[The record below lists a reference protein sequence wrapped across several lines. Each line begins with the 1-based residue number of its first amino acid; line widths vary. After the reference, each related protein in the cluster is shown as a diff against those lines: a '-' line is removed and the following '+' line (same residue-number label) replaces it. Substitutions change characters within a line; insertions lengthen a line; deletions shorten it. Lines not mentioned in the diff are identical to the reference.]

1 MNFIQKRI
9 LLLYPSSL
17 IRFICSNSTTH
28 HHNSFTISYLINT
41 CGLSQQKAISASKKL
56 HFESSTKPDSVL
68 TLFRNNEFSNSQI
81 SKIIASCPHLL
92 LSNVDKTLKPKFEF
106 FNSKGLFG
114 TDLGKVLFKGAHI
127 LDYSL
132 ENNIVPSFESLK
144 SIVGSDANVISM
156 LKKSTVVLSVDHER
170 MFAPKLTLLN
180 THGVCDSNIAKL
192 LVWQPR
198 VFLMKNSRFNEIVAE
213 VKKMEFD
220 PSHYYF
226 LIAIYGLASMSRS
239 SLEAKFNV
247 FRNWGWTE
255 DQLRSAFR
263 KFPYCVALSAENI
276 TSTMDHFVNK
286 LGYAPSLIA
295 EQPIVLT
302 YSLERR
308 IIPRCSIIQVLFTN
322 GLLKK
327 TPPLNS
333 FLSYSE
339 NAFLKNY
346 ITKFEKEVPELM
358 DAYQIKLK
366 LNGLDHC
373 SSIP

>member
-17 IRFICSNSTTH
+17 IRFISRDYTTH
-28 HHNSFTISYLINT
+28 QQNSITISYLINT

-56 HFESSTKPDSVL
+56 HFDSPSKPDSVL
-68 TLFRNNEFSNSQI
+68 TLLKDNGFSDSQI

-156 LKKSTVVLSVDHER
+156 LKRSTTVLCIDHER
-170 MFAPKLTLLN
+170 MMLAPKIALLRS
-180 THGVCDSNIAKL
+180 HGVPDSNIVKF
-192 LVWQPR
+192 LVVQPR
-198 VFLMKNSRFNEIVAE
+198 VFLIRVSRFSEIVAQ

-220 PSHYYF
+220 PSQYYF
-226 LIAIYGLASMSRS
+226 LTAIHGLASLSRS
-239 SLEAKFNV
+239 SLEAKLNV

-276 TSTMDHFVNK
+276 MSTMDYFVNK
-286 LGYAPSLIA
+286 LGYAPSIIA
-295 EQPIVLT
+295 EQPSVLT

-327 TPPLNS
+327 TPPLHS

-339 NAFLKNY
+339 NAFLKKY

-358 DAYQIKLK
+358 VAYQINQRSVKTQ
-366 LNGLDHC
+366 
-373 SSIP
+373 